1 VNGFF
6 NRNKSLL
13 DICEALGSVKS
24 KHTES
29 LLVLREKLLQTLDA
43 FVMQYGGVAF
53 FAPLDIQSN
62 SSIGA
67 RRKTDTYS
75 LEEMEFIDYVW
86 STSTES
92 YVSKMTSFGLSSPK
106 LSKAP
111 LFRTVLLSRRYMVM
125 NMDKVVLP
133 ENHFSLETALLIPV
147 VINKQSVAML
157 GLGNGKYTNMD
168 ASILFEILP
177 KIWTDV
183 ILESVARA
191 NKKHEDTVRLQNV
204 EKRVEFAKSM
214 LLKLN
219 NVMKND
225 DEEIVG
231 MSREK
236 YLRKKL
242 LEMANFFEEEV
253 GGLVFVAPTKVEIN
267 INLLSLSESSHSGS
281 GSSGHSGNE
290 EKAPIDPF
298 EFMTYVF
305 SNSGRSIR
313 KTVMKKFKKPVLKNS
328 ELFMKAVTTK
338 EAMFFPDTS
347 KMKLPQGH
355 FPMSSV
361 LLVPIVVNLECCG
374 LVGIANGKTDKLIG
388 DVLFDVLSTSWF
400 TILQQCFSRIDL
412 KNKERSSKIKDFE
425 IPNRKKGTI
434 TKVTSSKNSVL
445 VILKITG
452 IFKICKLLNA
462 DSFLGLLNSFYSKFD
477 VFLQQCDLQKV
488 DTVSEYYIGGVGFK
502 DSNVENIDASIQSCA
517 NFALA
522 AKDLID
528 AFNNEE
534 FLPDEL
540 KNNPFGIKIAITSG
554 LPLLTGLIGTSS
566 YKYDLFGELLQKTK
580 LFISKSPSSCIV
592 VMEGIKKILEEH
604 HDFEQLESVGDEQ
617 LFNLKNRKIIL

>member
-1 VNGFF
+1 
-6 NRNKSLL
+6 
-13 DICEALGSVKS
+13 
-24 KHTES
+24 
-29 LLVLREKLLQTLDA
+29 
-43 FVMQYGGVAF
+43 
-53 FAPLDIQSN
+53 
-62 SSIGA
+62 
-67 RRKTDTYS
+67 
-75 LEEMEFIDYVW
+75 
-86 STSTES
+86 
-92 YVSKMTSFGLSSPK
+92 
-106 LSKAP
+106 
-111 LFRTVLLSRRYMVM
+111 
-125 NMDKVVLP
+125 
-133 ENHFSLETALLIPV
+133 
-147 VINKQSVAML
+147 
-157 GLGNGKYTNMD
+157 MD

-225 DEEIVG
+225 DDEISG
-231 MSREK
+231 LSREK

-267 INLLSLSESSHSGS
+267 INLLSLTESSQSGS

-290 EKAPIDPF
+290 EKAAIDPF

-328 ELFMKAVTTK
+328 EIFMKAVTSK
-338 EAMFFPDTS
+338 ESMFFSDTS

-412 KNKERSSKIKDFE
+412 KNKERLKIKDFE
-425 IPNRKKGTI
+425 IPNIRKKGTI
-434 TKVTSSKNSVL
+434 TKVTSTKNAVL
-445 VILKITG
+445 VIVKLTG

-477 VFLQQCDLQKV
+477 IFLQQCDLQKV
-488 DTVSEYYIGGVGFK
+488 DTISEYYIGGMGFK
-502 DSNVENIDASIQSCA
+502 DSNSNMEASVHSCA

-580 LFISKSPSSCIV
+580 LLISKSPSSCIV
-592 VMEGIKKILEEH
+592 VMESVKKILEDH
-604 HDFEQLESVGDEQ
+604 HDFEQMESVGDEQ
-617 LFNLKNRKIIL
+617 IFNLKGRKTN